1 MTDPKDRLIA
11 LRKEAGFTQKKLAE
25 IAKITSRTLQMYES
39 GDSPLSRASAETV
52 LALAKTLGVSV
63 EDLIG

>member
-1 MTDPKDRLIA
+1 MKDSKDRLIA
-11 LRKEAGFTQKKLAE
+11 LRKEAGFTQKELADKAE
-25 IAKITSRTLQMYES
+25 ITSRSLQRYES

-52 LALAKTLGVSV
+52 LVIAKALGVTV